1 MSDKLLIKIHDV
13 TCEICKQLAGGDIE
27 IAYEFGLE
35 FKEIELGDLSA
46 YPEGDPFKDYIVNM
60 YVTPND
66 GMIDVPIYVIINDGA
81 IQASGIVKSL
91 QEITNLVQSWETW
104 LKLQSSDSETE

>member
-1 MSDKLLIKIHDV
+1 MATSNLKL
-13 TCEICKQLAGGDIE
+13 
-27 IAYEFGLE
+27 
-35 FKEIELGDLSA
+35 FKENPSHFLEKTI
-46 YPEGDPFKDYIVNM
+46 KDYVVNM
-60 YVTPND
+60 YAIPND

>member
-1 MSDKLLIKIHDV
+1 
-13 TCEICKQLAGGDIE
+13 
-27 IAYEFGLE
+27 
-35 FKEIELGDLSA
+35 
-46 YPEGDPFKDYIVNM
+46 M
-60 YVTPND
+60 YVIPND

>member
-1 MSDKLLIKIHDV
+1 MSDKLLIKIHDT
-13 TCEICKQLAGGDIE
+13 TCEICKELAGGDIE

-35 FKEIELGDLSA
+35 FEEIELGDLSA
-46 YPEGDPFKDYIVNM
+46 DPFKDYIVNM
-60 YVTPND
+60 YVIPND